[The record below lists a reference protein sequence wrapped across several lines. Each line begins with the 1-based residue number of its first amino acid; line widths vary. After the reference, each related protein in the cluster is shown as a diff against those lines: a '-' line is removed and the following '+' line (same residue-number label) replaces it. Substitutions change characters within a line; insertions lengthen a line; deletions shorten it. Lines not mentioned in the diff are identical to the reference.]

1 MTNEPVSF
9 PEPSDSDN
17 AELLAVY
24 ERKTS
29 PETGNAPAVQ
39 TAVCMLLC
47 GALFAAH
54 LFFPDTADPLCQHIA
69 KLASSPGNIFQNP
82 IDFLAGLLHI

>member
-1 MTNEPVSF
+1 MTNEPISF
-9 PEPSDSDN
+9 PELPDDN

-24 ERKTS
+24 DRKTP

-39 TAVCMLLC
+39 TAVCLLLC

-54 LFFPDTADPLCQHIA
+54 LFFPDTADPLCRHIA
-69 KLASSPGNIFQNP
+69 KLASSPGNILPNP
-82 IDFLAGLLHI
+82 IDLLAGLLPI